1 MSEQVC
7 DFFRDPSVVEDPF
20 AYYERARSEGP
31 VWREPYHGCFVVTG
45 YDEMLEVYR
54 DPGTFS
60 SCNAF
65 GGPFPG
71 LPEEPSG
78 DDASALIEQYRHI
91 FPSNESLIT
100 FDPPLHTDHR
110 GLMMRLLTPLRLKE
124 NEAFTWRL
132 ADEQID
138 SFSSKR
144 SCDFIADYAQPVA
157 MLVIADLLGVP
168 PTDQAE
174 LRRRMVAKGPAG
186 AVGQKMEGNFL
197 ADLEGY
203 FSAYIEDRRREPR
216 DDVLTRMAL
225 GTYSDGSLP
234 EVIEVVRV
242 ATILF
247 AGGQGTAA
255 RFLGNA
261 LLLLAE
267 QPESQDILRR
277 DPAQVPHFVEEM
289 LRFNS
294 PVKTNFRM
302 ARVSTRLGGV
312 EVPAGS
318 SVMLLMPAA
327 DRDARRFAR
336 PSEFRLD
343 RANSQQHVAFGRG
356 IHSCPGAPLV
366 RHEARITIERMLD
379 RLRDIRLSEEHH
391 GPPDARRFDYTP
403 TFILRGVEALHLAF
417 EPA

>member
-1 MSEQVC
+1 MSEQVR
-7 DFFRDPSVVEDPF
+7 DFFRDPLVVEDPF
-20 AYYERARSEGP
+20 AYYELARSEGP

-45 YDEMLEVYR
+45 YDEMMEVYR

-71 LPEEPSG
+71 LPEDPTG
-78 DDASALIEQYRHI
+78 DDASALIEQYRHV

-100 FDPPLHTDHR
+100 FDPPRHTDHR
-110 GLMMRLLTPLRLKE
+110 GLMMRLLTPGRLRE

-132 ADEQID
+132 ADEQIG
-138 SFSSKR
+138 SFASKGY
-144 SCDFIADYAQPVA
+144 CEFLAEYAQPLA

-174 LRRRMVAKGPAG
+174 LRRRMVVKGPAG
-186 AVGQKMEGNFL
+186 AVGEKVEGNFL
-197 ADLEGY
+197 AGLEDY
-203 FSAYIEDRRREPR
+203 FTAYVEDRRRQPR
-216 DDVLTRMAL
+216 DDVLTKMAL
-225 GTYSDGSLP
+225 ATFSDGSLP

-261 LLLLAE
+261 LALLAE
-267 QPESQDILRR
+267 QPELQDLLRR

-302 ARVSTRLGGV
+302 ARASTMLRGV

-318 SVMLLMPAA
+318 SLMLLMPAA
-327 DRDARRFAR
+327 DRDERRFGYPA
-336 PSEFRLD
+336 EFHLD
-343 RANSQQHVAFGRG
+343 RANSQQHMAFGRG

-366 RHEARITIERMLD
+366 RHEARITVERMLD

-391 GPPDARRFDYTP
+391 GPPVARRFDYTP
-403 TFILRGVEALHLAF
+403 TYILRGVEALHLVF
-417 EPA
+417 DPA